1 MLPIILCSIVSISI
15 IAERFWS
22 LRREKVLPV
31 HLVATVWNAVKQD
44 NMSRSDIEALSKE
57 SALGTVLSAG
67 LLNRNESR
75 ERIKECIEERGR
87 EVVHDL
93 ERFLNTLGTIA
104 SISPLLGLLGT
115 VIGMISVFAAI
126 TQHGVGDPGALA
138 GGISEAMITT
148 AAGLTVAIISLNRPD
163 ALNALSPN
171 LFIELRAHV
180 DAIANDTDNIGCV
193 ILRGNGRSF
202 SAGNDLKAIENG
214 EVAPSRHFQAETL
227 DAIESL
233 PQPVIAAVQGHCYTG
248 SLELALACDLMLV
261 GDDAKLAD
269 THGKWGMSP
278 TWGMSQRLP
287 RRLGP
292 VKAKEL
298 MFSGRVVGGEEAVT
312 LGLANACVP
321 SDQLTDEAI
330 KMASGFLA
338 NSWFTLRAD
347 KMLVNGGADF
357 GLSEGLAFERTN
369 SPGRSPD
376 MEERLKNFGKKS

>member
-44 NMSRSDIEALSKE
+44 NMSRGDIEALSKE

-126 TQHGVGDPGALA
+126 TRHGVGDPGALA

-148 AAGLTVAIISLNRPD
+148 AAGLTVAIISLVFYRY
-163 ALNALSPN
+163 
-171 LFIELRAHV
+171 FRRKV
-180 DAIANDTDNIGCV
+180 DGI
-193 ILRGNGRSF
+193 
-202 SAGNDLKAIENG
+202 
-214 EVAPSRHFQAETL
+214 
-227 DAIESL
+227 
-233 PQPVIAAVQGHCYTG
+233 
-248 SLELALACDLMLV
+248 
-261 GDDAKLAD
+261 
-269 THGKWGMSP
+269 
-278 TWGMSQRLP
+278 
-287 RRLGP
+287 
-292 VKAKEL
+292 
-298 MFSGRVVGGEEAVT
+298 VVVMER
-312 LGLANACVP
+312 
-321 SDQLTDEAI
+321 EAI
-330 KMASGFLA
+330 KMVDVLHNNRA
-338 NSWFTLRAD
+338 NSSAAGDTIARDTMAREVAKAD
-347 KMLVNGGADF
+347 A
-357 GLSEGLAFERTN
+357 
-369 SPGRSPD
+369 
-376 MEERLKNFGKKS
+376 KK